1 MELRVKKSALML
13 AMGVVLALTSVGCG
27 DDDEPAAG
35 SGGTGGAGTGGSGGT
50 GGTGGGGAPTEAMCV
65 AAVETATSDSVSAA
79 CSSCLCEMEANR
91 AATIACDEGCWGLV
105 QCVGASGCASSDIQC
120 ISGACASFLGSAGP
134 ATTFGPIVQACA
146 SCLPDTGM
154 DGGTDDAGN

>member
-35 SGGTGGAGTGGSGGT
+35 SGGTGGTGGTGATSGT
-50 GGTGGGGAPTEAMCV
+50 GGTGGAPTEAMCV
-65 AAVETATSDSVSAA
+65 TAVETATSNGVSSE

-91 AATIACDEGCWGLV
+91 AATIACNEGCWGLV
-105 QCVGASGCASSDIQC
+105 QCVAASGCATTDITC

-134 ATTFGPIVQACA
+134 AMAFSPIVQACA
-146 SCLPDTGM
+146 PCIPDTGM
-154 DGGTDDAGN
+154 DAGTDDAGN